1 MFFSSDNFI
10 SPGFLPDVD
19 GLAPIPSTATED
31 ATLDERHTERANTGF
46 LFRGKTARAIAAG
59 IDIAIDFATL
69 GEYRVVSDAPAK
81 QLAEDAGADGLWA
94 TGIEWTTPDR
104 SRATC
109 SLPRAR
115 NRDWAMTRV
124 RG

>member
-1 MFFSSDNFI
+1 MFFTSDI
-10 SPGFLPDVD
+10 SITADNSNDNSTDRSLDRGTDSGFL
-19 GLAPIPSTATED
+19 T
-31 ATLDERHTERANTGF
+31 
-46 LFRGKTARAIAAG
+46 RGKTGRAIAAG

-69 GEYRVVSDAPAK
+69 GEYRVVLDAPVTRF
-81 QLAEDAGADGLWA
+81 AEDAGTESLWA

-115 NRDWAMTRV
+115 NRDWAKTRI